1 MRFRLRYQHH
11 NLELAPGHFVIG
23 RSTDCQLSL
32 DDPLVSRR
40 HARLV
45 VTDDSIY
52 LEDLGSR
59 NGVLVSGA
67 KVEGKRQLVGG
78 DRFTIGSQEMV
89 VIDSQGSDRSVTG
102 PATGSV
108 HATFAGPLTVTSMPA
123 LKSDQDEGSRK
134 ADAFKLL
141 GAVADKALA
150 MGKADEAERI
160 LGSLLGQLIERARA
174 GAKLQ
179 PEVIEQA
186 ARYAARLAGATGK
199 GSWVDY
205 TIELFA
211 LHQRVVS
218 AVVVDELYVSVR
230 RASAVNLAQ
239 LRAYLAAMK
248 TVSTQLSPN
257 ERFLLQRVEGLEK
270 LAALR

>member
-1 MRFRLRYQHH
+1 MRYRLRYQHH
-11 NLELAPGHFVIG
+11 NLELAPGQFVIG

-45 VTDDSIY
+45 VTEDAIF

-59 NGVLVSGA
+59 NGVLVAGV
-67 KVEGKRQLVGG
+67 KVEGRKRLEGG

-89 VIDSQGSDRSVTG
+89 VIDAQGADRSATG

-108 HATFAGPLTVTSMPA
+108 HATFAGPLTVTA
-123 LKSDQDEGSRK
+123 LPIIKNDADEGSRK

-150 MGKADEAERI
+150 MGKAEEAERI
-160 LGSLLGQLIERARA
+160 LGSLLLQLIDRARN
-174 GAKLQ
+174 GNKLL
-179 PEVIEQA
+179 PEVVEQA
-186 ARYAARLAGATGK
+186 TRYSARLAGATAK
-199 GSWVDY
+199 GTWVDY
-205 TIELFA
+205 TIEMYA

-230 RASAVNLAQ
+230 RVNAVNLAQ
-239 LRAYLAAMK
+239 LRGYLASMK
-248 TVSTQLSPN
+248 AQSAQLSPN

>member
-1 MRFRLRYQHH
+1 MRYRLRYQHH
-11 NLELAPGHFVIG
+11 NLELAPGQFVIG

-45 VTDDSIY
+45 VTEDAIF

-59 NGVLVSGA
+59 NGVLVSGV
-67 KVEGKRQLVGG
+67 KVEGRKKLEGG

-89 VIDSQGSDRSVTG
+89 VIDSQGNDRSITG

-108 HATFAGPLTVTSMPA
+108 HATFAGPLTVTA
-123 LKSDQDEGSRK
+123 LPVMKNDADEGSRK

-150 MGKADEAERI
+150 MGKAEEAERI
-160 LGSLLGQLIERARA
+160 LGSLLVQLMERARS
-174 GAKLQ
+174 GTKLA
-179 PEVIEQA
+179 PEVVEQA

-205 TIELFA
+205 TVELFA
-211 LHQRVVS
+211 LHQRVVT

-230 RASAVNLAQ
+230 RASAVNLVQ

-248 TVSTQLSPN
+248 TLSAQLSPN